1 MRALAHLWR
10 EHRLPLL
17 VFVGGAAVA
26 LFFAARLVVF
36 TLYWSDPAHRQ
47 QTPDGWMTP
56 GYIAR
61 SWHVP
66 REDLSRHLGLEPGP
80 DTHLTLAKI
89 AGLIDGAWI
98 LGRIPRDMR
107 EPLEAA
113 GGIVARIEPPL
124 CGATGTSGLASTR
137 QALMLYSDFAFVDG

>member
-1 MRALAHLWR
+1 MRELAHLWR

-80 DTHLTLAKI
+80 DTHLTLAEI
-89 AGLIDGAWI
+89 AGARG
-98 LGRIPRDMR
+98 IPV
-107 EPLEAA
+107 ETLLNEVAAFLAA
-113 GGIVARIEPPL
+113 GA
-124 CGATGTSGLASTR
+124 GAGK
-137 QALMLYSDFAFVDG
+137 